1 MRATM
6 KILLV
11 SVLLAL
17 IGLALVF
24 RDQSRVEAL
33 LEQIRALGPW
43 GPLAFILL
51 YGIAPLLFVPG
62 FLLTLAEG
70 ALFGRVWG
78 TRYSLVAATGG
89 AYLAFFIARYLASDW
104 VEQRTHGI
112 AKRLKEGWNRRA
124 GVRTHSASVGASMR
138 VWTATSGHSALGWRL
153 TDTTEALLQ

>member
-62 FLLTLAEG
+62 FPLTLAGGG
-70 ALFGRVWG
+70 ALRPDLGHTVQPGGGDRWG
-78 TRYSLVAATGG
+78 LPG
-89 AYLAFFIARYLASDW
+89 LF
-104 VEQRTHGI
+104 
-112 AKRLKEGWNRRA
+112 NRPL
-124 GVRTHSASVGASMR
+124 
-138 VWTATSGHSALGWRL
+138 SG
-153 TDTTEALLQ
+153 E